1 MRWRT
6 ARLAA
11 LWALSAAPLAWPAS
25 AERLADSSRMVLAI
39 LPWLVAAGIP
49 RGIPRDAEPA
59 DRPAHNRWTSLALAL
74 PCAALGLRLDVASG
88 FELRERLVV
97 AAVSVVLAIL
107 LAVAARRAARSPAT
121 HARHAIAWLVLVP
134 GLPLLIVALHEGG
147 RPLLGEPIGVLGA
160 LASASPLAWLWRQI
174 AESGDAFGLAASQLA
189 RVGGPVL
196 GCVGLWLCSVAAR
209 ERLEAR

>member
-1 MRWRT
+1 
-6 ARLAA
+6 
-11 LWALSAAPLAWPAS
+11 
-25 AERLADSSRMVLAI
+25 MVLAI

-49 RGIPRDAEPA
+49 RLRALDAESAEQPVR
-59 DRPAHNRWTSLALAL
+59 DRAVRDRTAPDQRWTALALAL

-97 AAVSVVLAIL
+97 AAVSLVLAIL

-134 GLPLLIVALHEGG
+134 GLPLLIVVLREAGL
-147 RPLLGEPIGVLGA
+147 PLLGEPIGALGA
-160 LASASPLAWLWRQI
+160 IASASPLAWLWRQI
-174 AESGDAFGLAASQLA
+174 AERGDALGLAASQLA
-189 RVGGPVL
+189 RVGGPALV
-196 GCVGLWLCSVAAR
+196 CVGLWLCSAGAG